1 MKALLHVYRKN
12 QTMNKFLA
20 VLVFFAIHAVGY
32 SQPTSTDQ
40 QLANLYYNN
49 GEYEKAIPYFEKI
62 LSNKNSVKFDQL
74 RYVECLEK
82 TDQKKDAE
90 RVLKKYAAANSKDLD
105 YQILL
110 GDFYARNERPAD
122 EEKLLNGLIKDNSQI
137 GYQVIELYNAFLKR
151 GKTEWAL
158 KTLEAGRKNLKKNF
172 PLYLQFAEIYGVMG
186 RTDDMI
192 TEYFKAL
199 DEYPT
204 YANQI
209 QTDLTNQI
217 DFTDENNDVYQ
228 KLKAQLL
235 TRIQK
240 DPNEVIY
247 PQMLIWLFTQR
258 KEFKS
263 AMVQAQA
270 LDKRQGN
277 TGAIVMDLSD
287 VCVVNNEYNVARSG
301 YQYVI
306 GLGTDKPNYYNAYVA
321 LLNVQYREITIDKK
335 GTPESIAS
343 AVKDYR
349 FAIKNL
355 TSGRKSVNVTKELA
369 TIEAY
374 YNNHA
379 EIAQHLLDS
388 CLAIP
393 GLTDMEKAEVKML
406 LADILVLEGDI
417 WQASLY
423 YMQID
428 TDFKFETI
436 GSEAKFKNAR
446 VFYYDGDFKFAQSQ
460 LDVLKQSTSKLIA
473 NDAMK
478 LSVLITDNLGLDS
491 NYTAMYRFAQ
501 ADLLLQQHQYT
512 QAFQEFD
519 SIQREFPDHGLADEI
534 LMRKAQAMQEQGKW
548 EEAVSYLE
556 KIVQYHFDDILADDA
571 VFQLGDIYENHLN
584 NKEKAAEY
592 YKKILFECKGS
603 LLTVEARKRF
613 RALRGDKAAEEEL

>member
-1 MKALLHVYRKN
+1 MKRILQILI
-12 QTMNKFLA
+12 FLCFSPLA
-20 VLVFFAIHAVGY
+20 SA
-32 SQPTSTDQ
+32 QPTSTDQ
-40 QLANLYYNN
+40 QLANLYYSN
-49 GEYEKAIPYFEKI
+49 GEFEKAIPYFEKI
-62 LSNKNSVKFDQL
+62 LNKQSVKYDQL

-82 TDQKKDAE
+82 TNKIKDAE
-90 RVLKKYAAANSKDLD
+90 RAMKKFASANSDDVD

-110 GDFYARNERPAD
+110 GDFYFRNNNLAE
-122 EEKLLNGLIKDNSQI
+122 EEKLYTGIIKTNTKI
-137 GYQVIELYNAFLKR
+137 GYQVIDLYNAFLKR

-158 KTLEAGRKNLKKNF
+158 KTLESGRKNLKKNF
-172 PLYLQFAEIYGVMG
+172 PLYLQFAEIYGILG
-186 RTDDMI
+186 RTDEMI
-192 TEYFKAL
+192 TEYFEAL
-199 DEYPT
+199 ELYPN
-204 YANQI
+204 YLPEI
-209 QTDLTNQI
+209 QTELTNSI
-217 DFTDENNDVYQ
+217 DFTSDQNGVYS
-228 KLKAQLL
+228 KLKDQLL
-235 TRIQK
+235 IKIQK
-240 DPNEVIY
+240 KPDELIY
-247 PQMLIWLFTQR
+247 PQMLIWLFTQK

-263 AMVQAQA
+263 ALVQAQA

-277 TGAIVMDLSD
+277 TGALVLDLCD
-287 VCVVNNEYNVARSG
+287 MCVANAEYNVARSG

-306 GLGTDKPNYYNAYVA
+306 NLGADKSNYYAAYVA
-321 LLNVQYREITIDKK
+321 LLNVQFREITIEKL
-335 GTPESIAS
+335 GTPETISS

-349 FAIKNL
+349 YALKNIAK
-355 TSGRKSVNVTKELA
+355 GRKGVFLMRELA

-374 YNNHA
+374 YNDNA
-379 EIAQHLLDS
+379 TGAQQLLDS
-388 CLAIP
+388 TLAIP

-406 LADILVLEGDI
+406 LADILVLENDI

-478 LSVLITDNLGLDS
+478 LSILITDNLGLDS
-491 NYTAMYRFAQ
+491 NYTAMYKFAV
-501 ADLLLQQHQYT
+501 ADLLLQQHKYDD
-512 QAFQEFD
+512 AFYLYD
-519 SIQREFPDHGLADEI
+519 SIQAEFPSHGLADEI

-548 EEAVSYLE
+548 NEAISYLE
-556 KIVQYHFDDILADDA
+556 KIVTYYFDDILADDA
-571 VFQLGDIYENHLN
+571 VFQLGDIYEHHLN

-613 RALRGDKAAEEEL
+613 RALRGDTVISGDDL